1 MAEQPDLERAKDY
14 VIKKLKGELSP
25 SLTYHGLIHTLQE
38 VIPAAE
44 LLTVLEK
51 VSDEDRLL
59 VLTAAYF
66 HDLGFIRQR
75 EGHEAVS
82 ILFAEAALPAYGY
95 SQDQIAVIRGIIR
108 ATCLPQSP
116 TNLLERIMADS
127 DLDYLGHENFWDR
140 STDFR
145 RELENY
151 GKKFSEEEWY
161 EYQLSFME
169 AHKYFTESERKLRNA
184 AKEQHVMEIQ
194 QMLDKVKQI
203 G

>member
-184 AKEQHVMEIQ
+184 AKEQHVIEIQ

>member
-14 VIKKLKGELSP
+14 VIRKLKGELSP